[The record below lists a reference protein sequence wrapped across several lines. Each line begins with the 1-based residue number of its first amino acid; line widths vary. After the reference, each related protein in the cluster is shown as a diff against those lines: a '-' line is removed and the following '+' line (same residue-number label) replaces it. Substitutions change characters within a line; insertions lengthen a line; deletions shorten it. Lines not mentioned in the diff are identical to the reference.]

1 MLETWILSGVIVIL
15 FIVLFYIVFKVFKS
29 ENRRIKWIDNVGI
42 GDTCRLSLTENNI
55 NDAKIVNI
63 SNDNIITVEFKIN
76 KRWIYPPK
84 K

>member
-1 MLETWILSGVIVIL
+1 MVEKWILSGVIVIL